1 MKDAPNAENN
11 THVVYKV
18 HRIWTTTFGEKMLA
32 AYIRLVGAEQT
43 TAGWK
48 QEVTN
53 AGEYNRANPSIM
65 TRDRYPDLRDVYT
78 DRL

>member
-1 MKDAPNAENN
+1 MRLTPKI
-11 THVVYKV
+11 
-18 HRIWTTTFGEKMLA
+18 R
-32 AYIRLVGAEQT
+32 RLVGAEQT

-53 AGEYNRANPSIM
+53 AGEYNRANPSIK
-65 TRDRYPDLRDVYT
+65 TRDRYPDSRDVYT